1 MSKREPYGF
10 AANRPSFLSYDDQ
23 VKKLLAYGVHEKHIY
38 NPEHGIDEAIASCDK
53 GDELVVYSARAFGV
67 QNDYKNVVKR
77 LAKLGV
83 DLIIITPDEAKK
95 ITVNAL
101 DSLPYIKGL
110 DDLNK
115 SNKNLGEKHGR
126 KKKITETVAIKIID
140 FVQMQGN
147 SQTEAAAHFKT
158 DTSTVSRIINNKYF
172 TKKGK

>member
-38 NPEHGIDEAIASCDK
+38 NPEHGIDEAIASCEK

-67 QNDYKNVVKR
+67 QNDYKLVVKK
-77 LAKLGV
+77 LAKIGV
-83 DLIIITPDEAKK
+83 DLVIITPDESKK

-110 DDLNK
+110 DDINK
-115 SNKNLGEKHGR
+115 SNKNLGKKHGR
-126 KKKITETVAIKIID
+126 KRNISPTVAAQIID
-140 FVQMQGN
+140 FVNKQGN
-147 SQTEAAAHFKT
+147 SQTEAAVQYNT

-172 TKKGK
+172 T